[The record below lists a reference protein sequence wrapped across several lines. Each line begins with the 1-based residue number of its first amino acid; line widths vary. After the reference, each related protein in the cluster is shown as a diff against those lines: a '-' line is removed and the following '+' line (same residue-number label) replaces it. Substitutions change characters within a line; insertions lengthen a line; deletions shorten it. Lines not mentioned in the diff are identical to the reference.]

1 MRSKI
6 NCTDSRYGVEFIE
19 NCDGQGSILAI
30 AVFND
35 GETYGG
41 SSYWFTIGTY
51 KTMKNAIRFAAKKMA
66 MHGHELQMA

>member
-1 MRSKI
+1 MTTMI
-6 NCTDSRYGVEFIE
+6 NCTDNRYGVEFIE
-19 NCDGQGSILAI
+19 NGDSILTV

-51 KTMKNAIRFAAKKMA
+51 KNMKNAIRFAAKKMA
-66 MHGHELQMA
+66 MHGKELQMA